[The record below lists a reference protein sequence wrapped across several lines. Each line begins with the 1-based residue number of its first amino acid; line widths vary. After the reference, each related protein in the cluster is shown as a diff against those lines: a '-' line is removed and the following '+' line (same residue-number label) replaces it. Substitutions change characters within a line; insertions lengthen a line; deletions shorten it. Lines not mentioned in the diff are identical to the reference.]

1 MTWKLRVVQGSGNL
15 LLNVIRCQDAWRKL
29 TAKSR
34 AALVAIGDGTPDVH
48 PASMRALRSH
58 GLLDEQG
65 ITEAGRRV
73 LRHRPDKSGEQHG

>member
-1 MTWKLRVVQGSGNL
+1 VTWKLDVGPGPGNL
-15 LLNVIRCQDAWRKL
+15 LLNVIRCQDAWRAL

-34 AALVAIGDGTPDVH
+34 AALVAIADGSTDVH
-48 PASMRALRSH
+48 PASTRALRTH